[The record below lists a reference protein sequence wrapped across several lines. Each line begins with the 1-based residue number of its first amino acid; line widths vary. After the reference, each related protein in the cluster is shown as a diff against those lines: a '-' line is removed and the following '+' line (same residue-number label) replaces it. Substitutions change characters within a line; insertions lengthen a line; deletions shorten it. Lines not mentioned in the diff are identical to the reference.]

1 MATRQEKIN
10 KLKSL
15 KLCITG
21 LTATY
26 DMGLEFSILT
36 NEGAGQC
43 LGEVGSWPINCISI
57 DDNLKSLQDSILKNE
72 DYPHSELLCHVQFY
86 TLVRRIFGRR

>member
-36 NEGAGQC
+36 QIG
-43 LGEVGSWPINCISI
+43 
-57 DDNLKSLQDSILKNE
+57 
-72 DYPHSELLCHVQFY
+72 H
-86 TLVRRIFGRR
+86 